1 MKYWVGGGED
11 RGRPGHRVIAD
22 RGIGGVKMNAQV
34 MELLKEAKKL
44 TVNERIELAEL
55 IYAEVPVDPEWE
67 AAWAKEAQSRI
78 EAYRR
83 GEIEAFDAEEMHARI
98 DAKYGL

>member
-1 MKYWVGGGED
+1 
-11 RGRPGHRVIAD
+11 
-22 RGIGGVKMNAQV
+22 MNMQV
-34 MELLKEAKKL
+34 EELLERAKQL
-44 TVNERIELAEL
+44 TPEQRIELADL
-55 IYAEVPVDPEWE
+55 IYADVPVDSAWE

-83 GEIEAFDAEEMHARI
+83 GEIEAVDAEEMHARI